1 MSEQPSGESGERPAE
16 SGGRPAANPPRAWR
30 RLLRAGSPRATRAN
44 VLAMVLA
51 AALGFAIIA
60 QVRLKQA
67 VGTLSLKD
75 LEEINVLLAR

>member
-60 QVRLKQA
+60 QVRQ
-67 VGTLSLKD
+67 TLPP
-75 LEEINVLLAR
+75 EQYARLLALAQPAAR